1 MFLTA
6 NRSRTSWHEVEGR
19 LVRYG
24 MMIGKK
30 KRLYYG
36 AVVSNRQR
44 GITALD
50 NPFDVFVFN
59 YLLFYLFDP
68 LEIKGCNK
76 ALLAKHVSHLT
87 QVARMINLHQAAF
100 LPKRAIQCTISPS
113 LIFIFASSLS
123 SLTVRPTIGDTT
135 DADLLKSTRELG

>member
-1 MFLTA
+1 MLGRGGGVAMIPAPETCLFNTENA
-6 NRSRTSWHEVEGR
+6 SR
-19 LVRYG
+19 LVRYV

-44 GITALD
+44 GD
-50 NPFDVFVFN
+50 CR
-59 YLLFYLFDP
+59 P
-68 LEIKGCNK
+68 LPTKRVGWISKQILKFE
-76 ALLAKHVSHLT
+76 
-87 QVARMINLHQAAF
+87 VARMINLPQAAV

-113 LIFIFASSLS
+113 VIFIFASSLS

>member
-1 MFLTA
+1 MLGRGGGVAMIPAPETCLFNTENA
-6 NRSRTSWHEVEGR
+6 GR
-19 LVRYG
+19 LVRYV

-36 AVVSNRQR
+36 AVTFANQAES
-44 GITALD
+44 
-50 NPFDVFVFN
+50 
-59 YLLFYLFDP
+59 
-68 LEIKGCNK
+68 E
-76 ALLAKHVSHLT
+76 
-87 QVARMINLHQAAF
+87 VARMINLPQATV